1 MTTPFTGR
9 RMAFAMIAFFGVVIG
24 VNMLMAVVAARSFG
38 GTVVDNSYVAS
49 QRFNRWLAQPDAQ
62 RANGWTAMVERKDE
76 GVAVVFADHGAPLVG
91 GAVEGIAVHPLG
103 RMPDRRLSF
112 QEIAP
117 GRYRSIESLPAG
129 RWRLRIILRHGGRA
143 GRFMEDIA
151 A

>member
-1 MTTPFTGR
+1 
-9 RMAFAMIAFFGVVIG
+9 MAFAMIAFFGVVLG

-49 QRFNRWLAQPDAQ
+49 QRFNRWLAQADAQ
-62 RANGWTAMVERKDE
+62 RANGWTAMVERKD
-76 GVAVVFADHGAPLVG
+76 GAFAVVFADHGAPLAG
-91 GAVEGIAVHPLG
+91 GAVEGIAVRPLG
-103 RMPDRRLSF
+103 RTPDRRLSF

>member
-1 MTTPFTGR
+1 
-9 RMAFAMIAFFGVVIG
+9 MAFAMIAFFGVVLG

-38 GTVVDNSYVAS
+38 GTVADNSYVAS
-49 QRFNRWLAQPDAQ
+49 QRFNRWLAQAEAQ

-76 GVAVVFADHGAPLVG
+76 AVAVVFADHGAPLAG

-103 RMPDRRLSF
+103 RTPDRRLSF